1 MQSHSEVVP
10 MDDSDDQSARAG
22 AGPVLDLS
30 QKNYPTLP
38 VELKPEKSR
47 GFSIDEILR
56 R

>member
-1 MQSHSEVVP
+1 MQSHSEAGP
-10 MDDSDDQSARAG
+10 MDDSDDQSRIG

-30 QKNYPTLP
+30 QKNYPTMQP
-38 VELKPEKSR
+38 ELKAEKSR